1 MLKIDNLRAFRPAV
15 FGLVLASAMLAGC
28 GAASTDGEE
37 GGLLD
42 PQTIAAQLA
51 PEAQAVVTSYEAD
64 LRGAVSAHVAEF
76 GQFPTSLADL
86 PTLADART
94 ASVNTLAQAIGEEIP
109 FASEATAQQA
119 ADSIVGSA
127 EGHILEQMSANN
139 AAN

>member
-1 MLKIDNLRAFRPAV
+1 MLKIDNLRAFPPAV

-76 GQFPTSLADL
+76 GQLPTSLAEL
-86 PTLADART
+86 PTMADARA
-94 ASVNTLAQAIGEEIP
+94 ASVNALAQAIGEEIP
-109 FASEATAQQA
+109 FASAATAEQA
-119 ADSIVGSA
+119 ADSIVGAA